1 MNEMRYIAVE
11 GPIGAGKTTLTHR
24 LAKSL
29 NAQPFLEE
37 PEENPFLGLFYAE
50 PRRYALA
57 AQLSF
62 LVQRARQIDQLRQGD
77 LFATRC
83 VADFLFAKDRLFA
96 QLTLELGELH
106 LYDEIYRRL
115 AFDAP
120 TPDRVIFLHA
130 PPETLLKRVNKRNR
144 VAEAGIE
151 LDYLE
156 RVADRYNEF
165 FAHYQEAPVIVVDA
179 DKYDL
184 VNSRD
189 DYNHLLEALATPQQ
203 FIHL

>member
-1 MNEMRYIAVE
+1 MDEMRYIAIE
-11 GPIGAGKTTLTHR
+11 GPIGVGKTTLTHR
-24 LAKSL
+24 LAESL
-29 NAQPFLEE
+29 NAQAFLEA
-37 PEENPFLGLFYAE
+37 PEENPFLGHFYDD
-50 PRRYALA
+50 PKRYALA

-62 LVQRARQIDQLRQGD
+62 LVQRARQIDELRQGD

-96 QLTLELGELH
+96 QLTLELSELH
-106 LYDEIYRRL
+106 LYDEIYQRL
-115 AFDAP
+115 AYDAP
-120 TPDRVIFLHA
+120 RPDRVIYLHA
-130 PPETLLKRVNKRNR
+130 PPEVLMKRVQKRAR
-144 VAEAGIE
+144 AEEAGLE

-156 RVADRYNEF
+156 RVFRRYNEF

-179 DKYDL
+179 EKYDL

>member
-1 MNEMRYIAVE
+1 MEEMRYIAIE
-11 GPIGAGKTTLTHR
+11 GPIGVGKTTLTHR
-24 LAKSL
+24 LVESL

-37 PEENPFLGLFYAE
+37 PEDNPFLGRFYAD
-50 PRRYALA
+50 PKRYALA

-96 QLTLELGELH
+96 QLTLDLSELQ
-106 LYDEIYRRL
+106 LYDEIYQRL

-120 TPDRVIFLHA
+120 KPDRVIYLHA
-130 PPETLLKRVNKRNR
+130 PTDVLLERVKRRDR
-144 VAEAGIE
+144 EAEAGLE
-151 LDYLE
+151 PDYLE
-156 RVADRYNEF
+156 RVGERYNEF
-165 FAHYQEAPVIVVDA
+165 FAHYQEAPLIVVDA
-179 DKYDL
+179 GKHDL

-189 DYNHLLEALATPQQ
+189 DYNQLLEALATPQQ

>member
-1 MNEMRYIAVE
+1 MDEMRYIAIE
-11 GPIGAGKTTLTHR
+11 GPIGVGKTTLSHR
-24 LAKSL
+24 LADSL
-29 NAQPFLEE
+29 GAQPFLEE
-37 PEENPFLGLFYAE
+37 PEDNPFLARFYAD
-50 PRRYALA
+50 PKRYALA
-57 AQLSF
+57 TQLSF
-62 LVQRARQIDQLRQGD
+62 LVQRARQIDELRQGD

-96 QLTLELGELH
+96 QLTLELSELH
-106 LYDEIYRRL
+106 LYDEIYHRL

-120 TPDRVIFLHA
+120 TPDRVIYMHA
-130 PPETLLKRVNKRNR
+130 PTEVLLQRVKKRDRAAETGL
-144 VAEAGIE
+144 EA
-151 LDYLE
+151 DYLE
-156 RVADRYNEF
+156 RVAQRYNEF
-165 FAHYQEAPVIVVDA
+165 FAHYQDAPLIVVDA

>member
-1 MNEMRYIAVE
+1 MDEMRYIAVE
-11 GPIGAGKTTLTHR
+11 GPIGVGKTTLTHR
-24 LAKSL
+24 LAETL

-37 PEENPFLGLFYAE
+37 PEDNPFLGRFYDD
-50 PRRYALA
+50 PKRYALA

-62 LVQRARQIDQLRQGD
+62 LVQRARQVDDLRQGD

-96 QLTLELGELH
+96 QLTLDLSELH

-120 TPDRVIFLHA
+120 KPDRVVYLHA
-130 PPETLLKRVNKRNR
+130 PIDTLLERVKKRDRQ
-144 VAEAGIE
+144 AEAGLE
-151 LDYLE
+151 PEYLE
-156 RVADRYNEF
+156 RVAERYNAF
-165 FAHYQEAPVIVVDA
+165 FAQYQEAPLIVVDA

-184 VNSRD
+184 VNNRT

>member
-1 MNEMRYIAVE
+1 MNEMRYIAIE
-11 GPIGAGKTTLTHR
+11 GPIGVGKTTLTHR
-24 LAKSL
+24 LAETL

-37 PEENPFLGLFYAE
+37 PEDNPFLGRFYAD
-50 PRRYALA
+50 PKRYALA

-62 LVQRARQIDQLRQGD
+62 LVQRARQIDELRQGD

-96 QLTLELGELH
+96 QLTLELSELH
-106 LYDEIYRRL
+106 LYDEIYHRL

-120 TPDRVIFLHA
+120 TPDRVIYLHA
-130 PPETLLKRVNKRNR
+130 PAEVLLKRVRKRDR
-144 VAEAGIE
+144 AAETGLGPE
-151 LDYLE
+151 YLE
-156 RVADRYNEF
+156 RVAQRYNEF
-165 FAHYQEAPVIVVDA
+165 FAHYQDAPLIVVDA
-179 DKYDL
+179 DKHDL

-189 DYNHLLEALATPQQ
+189 DYNRLLEALATPQQ